1 MIFYRVCNYDKNYLN
16 LSINKIFSIIKYKRD
31 FIASLLLFT
40 LEWNVW
46 FGVTSFFFLLL
57 KVIFVTKFQGR
68 GKLYIWSFK
77 RATLKVKNGCCSNGY
92 NAYNTHWVFLSL
104 RKPYFLLLSDIFIFS
119 ISFSAFQTLLLLV
132 IFLSPRSPSAPIMLV
147 TPLDSSQTL
156 GS

>member
-1 MIFYRVCNYDKNYLN
+1 MKNYLN
-16 LSINKIFSIIKYKRD
+16 FSINKFFSIIRYQRD
-31 FIASLLLFT
+31 FIANLLLFM

-46 FGVTSFFFLLL
+46 FWVTSFFFLLL
-57 KVIFVTKFQGR
+57 KVIFVTKFRGGG

-77 RATLKVKNGCCSNGY
+77 RETLKVKNGCHSNGY

-104 RKPYFLLLSDIFIFS
+104 RKPQFLLLSDIFIFS
-119 ISFSAFQTLLLLV
+119 ISFSAFQTLLLFV

-156 GS
+156 LSQYSPS